1 MEIIQK
7 INRLK
12 SLSRKLKNSGKTIS
26 FVPTMGALHEGHLR
40 LVEIAR
46 KIADVVV
53 VSIFVNP
60 IQFGPNEDF
69 EKYPRNLSKDV
80 ELLTQRGV
88 DYVFT
93 PEVNEFYGENFQTY
107 VEVKELTDNLCG
119 RSRPGHFRGVTTVVA
134 KLFTILNPDVAIF
147 GQKDGQQA
155 IVIKKMVEDLFFPIK
170 IVIAPIVR
178 EEDGLAMSSRN
189 SYLSKEEREV
199 ASNLYKALELGGITI
214 LKGERNANMVREKI
228 LEFLRGIE
236 GIKVDYVEIV
246 DRKTLKPAEKI
257 KGDIMIAGAVFVG
270 NTRLID
276 NISIYVN

>member
-26 FVPTMGALHEGHLR
+26 FVPTMGALHEGHLS

-80 ELLTQRGV
+80 ELLTQKGV

-107 VEVKELTDNLCG
+107 IEVKELTDNLCG

-189 SYLSKEEREV
+189 SYLSKEEREI

-214 LKGERNANMVREKI
+214 LKGERNANAVKEKI

-236 GIKVDYVEIV
+236 GIKVDYIEIV
-246 DRKTLKPAEKI
+246 ERNTLKPAEKI